1 MYEWIR
7 LMSGLTLSKPEIES
21 LVMRQVDNYLL

>member
-21 LVMRQVDNYLL
+21 LVMRQVYNY